1 MTKYGENYNFIESKQ
16 LVEKKDGTTIIQQGE
31 KDTDKHVKS
40 GKIVEDGK
48 TQKLV
53 LDITDKEGNVSNVD
67 ITLPSYLKDSDIVN
81 NAVIKTAITEELAK
95 LDDKY
100 ALKTKL
106 EELGLKVEGIKLE
119 EKDPIWLKEKIEY
132 LKTADADK
140 KYLTEHQ
147 SLEDYAKK
155 TDIPKI
161 PTKVSE
167 LDNDKNYLTE
177 HQSLEEYAKKTE
189 LPKVPTKISAF
200 ENDKNYLTEHQSLD
214 DYAKKTDIKEVKVP
228 TKTSELTND
237 SGFLTKHQDISNL
250 LDKTE
255 ASNTYLPKEKESEI
269 IGKIPTKVGQLT
281 NDKNYLTEHQSLE
294 EYAKKTELPKI
305 PTKVSAFENDRNYL
319 TEHQKLDDYLKKSEL
334 PNIPT
339 KTSELTNDSN
349 FISEHQSLED
359 YAKKTDIPKI
369 PTKVSV
375 FENDANY
382 LTEHQNLDDYA
393 KKSELTPLLTSEKA
407 DSTFVKTVSLEYEK
421 ENGALSVVVNGNKNT
436 VELPMDKFLK
446 EVSLDKD
453 KKNIVFSFND
463 KDNSSIKLPTTDL
476 ITTYVGGD
484 GIKVVDTTISLDPNK
499 LNLLLTKTEAEEE
512 YLKIVDK
519 PKVPTKVG
527 ELENDKNYITSHQ
540 SLADYAKKSEL
551 PTSNSQLTND
561 KNFITKDEVANSYLP
576 KTKEAELLAKIPT
589 KTSDLTNDEGFLT
602 EHQSLAD
609 YAKKSEL
616 HDKVTKVGELENDK
630 GYLVKSDL
638 NEYAK
643 KSELP
648 QEIDLS
654 PYAKKSELPTKT
666 SDLTNDSGFLKE
678 HQSLKDYVKTS
689 ELPVEKT
696 KLSEFKNDEQFVTDT
711 QVSEK
716 YALKTDIPTKTS
728 LLDNDSGFLTE
739 HQPLTDYVKKTEL
752 SDYATKTD
760 IAKLTNIDT
769 ELKEDSDNLVTNK
782 AITKVIIDNEE
793 VVAALV
799 NDLNTR
805 INQKID
811 TKQLYEEFVIK
822 TEKHEE
828 ELTELTIKPNKYYQL
843 GTVKKLTL
851 TLSPIEDDKRYNEY
865 MVEFVSGTEPTQL
878 ILPPQVKWIGSD
890 VITTNRKYQLSIVND
905 LAVIG
910 GSKLVQTN

>member
-53 LDITDKEGNVSNVD
+53 LDITDKEGNVSNVN

-132 LKTADADK
+132 LKAADADK

-294 EYAKKTELPKI
+294 DYAKKTDIPKI
-305 PTKVSAFENDRNYL
+305 PTKVSVFENDMNYLTEHQSLEEYAKKTEIPTKVSAFDNDRNYL
-319 TEHQKLDDYLKKSEL
+319 TSHQPLDEYAKKSEL
-334 PNIPT
+334 
-339 KTSELTNDSN
+339 
-349 FISEHQSLED
+349 
-359 YAKKTDIPKI
+359 PKI

-446 EVSLDKD
+446 SVSLDED

-463 KDNSSIKLPTTDL
+463 KDSSSIKLPTTDL

-527 ELENDKNYITSHQ
+527 ELENDKNYLTSHQ

-589 KTSDLTNDEGFLT
+589 KTSDLTNDE
-602 EHQSLAD
+602 
-609 YAKKSEL
+609 
-616 HDKVTKVGELENDK
+616 
-630 GYLVKSDL
+630 
-638 NEYAK
+638 
-643 KSELP
+643 
-648 QEIDLS
+648 
-654 PYAKKSELPTKT
+654 
-666 SDLTNDSGFLKE
+666 GFLKE

-843 GTVKKLTL
+843 GTVKNLTL
-851 TLSPIEDDKRYNEY
+851 KLSPIEDNNRYNEY

-910 GSKLVQTN
+910 GSKLAKTN

>member
-1 MTKYGENYNFIESKQ
+1 MKYSVKYGENYNFIESKQ

-31 KDTDKHVKS
+31 KDTDKYVKS
-40 GKIVEDGK
+40 GKIVEEGK

-95 LDDKY
+95 LDNKY
-100 ALKTKL
+100 GLKTKL
-106 EELGLKVEGIKLE
+106 DELELKVNGIKLE
-119 EKDPIWLKEKIEY
+119 EKDPIWLKEKTEY

-147 SLEDYAKK
+147 SLED
-155 TDIPKI
+155 
-161 PTKVSE
+161 
-167 LDNDKNYLTE
+167 
-177 HQSLEEYAKKTE
+177 
-189 LPKVPTKISAF
+189 
-200 ENDKNYLTEHQSLD
+200 
-214 DYAKKTDIKEVKVP
+214 
-228 TKTSELTND
+228 
-237 SGFLTKHQDISNL
+237 
-250 LDKTE
+250 
-255 ASNTYLPKEKESEI
+255 
-269 IGKIPTKVGQLT
+269 
-281 NDKNYLTEHQSLE
+281 
-294 EYAKKTELPKI
+294 YAKKTELPKI

-319 TEHQKLDDYLKKSEL
+319 TEHQKLDDYLKKAEL
-334 PNIPT
+334 PKIPT
-339 KTSELTNDSN
+339 KTSDLTNDSN
-349 FISEHQSLED
+349 FISKHQSLDE

-375 FENDANY
+375 FENDRNY
-382 LTEHQNLDDYA
+382 LTEHQSLEEYA

-446 EVSLDKD
+446 SVSLDED

-463 KDNSSIKLPTTDL
+463 KDSSSIKLPTTDL

-499 LNLLLTKTEAEEE
+499 LNLLLTKTEAEEK

-527 ELENDKNYITSHQ
+527 ELENDKNYLTSHQ
-540 SLADYAKKSEL
+540 SLVDYAKKSEL
-551 PTSNSQLTND
+551 PTNIGQLTND
-561 KNFITKDEVANSYLP
+561 KNFITKDEVANAYLP

-589 KTSDLTNDEGFLT
+589 KTSDLTNDEGFL
-602 EHQSLAD
+602 
-609 YAKKSEL
+609 K
-616 HDKVTKVGELENDK
+616 
-630 GYLVKSDL
+630 
-638 NEYAK
+638 
-643 KSELP
+643 
-648 QEIDLS
+648 
-654 PYAKKSELPTKT
+654 
-666 SDLTNDSGFLKE
+666 
-678 HQSLKDYVKTS
+678 
-689 ELPVEKT
+689 
-696 KLSEFKNDEQFVTDT
+696 
-711 QVSEK
+711 
-716 YALKTDIPTKTS
+716 
-728 LLDNDSGFLTE
+728 E

-752 SDYATKTD
+752 SDFATKTD
-760 IAKLTNIDT
+760 ITKLNNIDT
-769 ELKEDSDNLVTNK
+769 ELKEDSDNLVTNR
-782 AITKVIIDNEE
+782 AITKVIIDNEKI
-793 VVAALV
+793 VAALV

-805 INQKID
+805 IKQKPEMG
-811 TKQLYEEFVIK
+811 QLYGEFVIK
-822 TEKHEE
+822 AEKHEE
-828 ELTELTIKPNKYYQL
+828 ELTELTIKPNTYYQL

-865 MVEFVSGTEPTQL
+865 MVEFVSGAEPTQL

-910 GSKLVQTN
+910 GSKLAQTN

>member
-1 MTKYGENYNFIESKQ
+1 MAKYGENYNFIESKQ

-200 ENDKNYLTEHQSLD
+200 END
-214 DYAKKTDIKEVKVP
+214 
-228 TKTSELTND
+228 
-237 SGFLTKHQDISNL
+237 
-250 LDKTE
+250 
-255 ASNTYLPKEKESEI
+255 
-269 IGKIPTKVGQLT
+269 
-281 NDKNYLTEHQSLE
+281 
-294 EYAKKTELPKI
+294 
-305 PTKVSAFENDRNYL
+305 RNYL

-375 FENDANY
+375 FENDRNYLTEHQSLEEYAKKTEIPTKVSAFDNDRNYLTSHQPLDEYAKKSELPKIPTKVSVFENDANYLTEHQNLDDYAKKTEIPKIPTKVSAFENDRNY

-446 EVSLDKD
+446 EVSLDED

-527 ELENDKNYITSHQ
+527 ELENDKNYLTSHQ

-589 KTSDLTNDEGFLT
+589 KTSDLTNDE
-602 EHQSLAD
+602 
-609 YAKKSEL
+609 
-616 HDKVTKVGELENDK
+616 
-630 GYLVKSDL
+630 
-638 NEYAK
+638 
-643 KSELP
+643 
-648 QEIDLS
+648 
-654 PYAKKSELPTKT
+654 
-666 SDLTNDSGFLKE
+666 GFLKE

-843 GTVKKLTL
+843 GTVKNLTL
-851 TLSPIEDDKRYNEY
+851 KLSPIEDNNRYNEY

-910 GSKLVQTN
+910 GSKLAKTN

>member
-53 LDITDKEGNVSNVD
+53 LDITDKEGNVSNVN

-132 LKTADADK
+132 LKAADADK

-319 TEHQKLDDYLKKSEL
+319 TEHQSLEEYAKKTEIPTKVSAFDNDRNYLTSHQPLDEYAKKSEL
-334 PNIPT
+334 
-339 KTSELTNDSN
+339 
-349 FISEHQSLED
+349 
-359 YAKKTDIPKI
+359 PKI

-446 EVSLDKD
+446 SVSLDED

-463 KDNSSIKLPTTDL
+463 KDSSSIKLPTTDL

-527 ELENDKNYITSHQ
+527 ELENDKNYLTSHQ

-589 KTSDLTNDEGFLT
+589 KTSDLTNDE
-602 EHQSLAD
+602 
-609 YAKKSEL
+609 
-616 HDKVTKVGELENDK
+616 
-630 GYLVKSDL
+630 
-638 NEYAK
+638 
-643 KSELP
+643 
-648 QEIDLS
+648 
-654 PYAKKSELPTKT
+654 
-666 SDLTNDSGFLKE
+666 GFLKE

-843 GTVKKLTL
+843 GTVKNLTL
-851 TLSPIEDDKRYNEY
+851 KLSPIEDNNRYNEY

-910 GSKLVQTN
+910 GSKLAKTN